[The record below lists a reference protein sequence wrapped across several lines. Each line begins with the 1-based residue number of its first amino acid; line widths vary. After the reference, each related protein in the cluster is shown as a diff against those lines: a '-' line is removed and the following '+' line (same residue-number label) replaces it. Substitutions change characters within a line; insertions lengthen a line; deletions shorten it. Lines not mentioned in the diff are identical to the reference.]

1 MCCMCAAVSCRP
13 YIHPYGIY
21 VYVYYVC
28 VWCVLDFTEKCN
40 PQCIFTIAYGI
51 LSLANVPLQICPSKI
66 KLTFGYMYSVIYIS
80 IIIQILICLKNQF
93 FSVVLLCLFKFRWN
107 FSVYVHTNTNIIFLC
122 FLMPP
127 QSGCFR
133 ISLCKDRLSFA
144 SLEPFGNLRVR
155 S

>member
-21 VYVYYVC
+21 V
-28 VWCVLDFTEKCN
+28 
-40 PQCIFTIAYGI
+40 CILCMRVVRSGFYGKMQSTMHFTIAYGI

-93 FSVVLLCLFKFRWN
+93 FSVVLLCLFQFRWN
-107 FSVYVHTNTNIIFLC
+107 FSVYVHTNTNIIF
-122 FLMPP
+122 FM
-127 QSGCFR
+127 F
-133 ISLCKDRLSFA
+133 F
-144 SLEPFGNLRVR
+144 
-155 S
+155 